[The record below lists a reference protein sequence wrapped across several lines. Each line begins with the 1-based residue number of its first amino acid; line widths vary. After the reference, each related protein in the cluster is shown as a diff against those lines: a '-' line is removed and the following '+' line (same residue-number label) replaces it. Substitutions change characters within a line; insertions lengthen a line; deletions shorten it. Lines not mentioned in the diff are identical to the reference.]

1 MKLLVVEDQKD
12 LKDIICRKLRNERYV
27 VDSCFTGDD
36 AMLYIKTEEYDGI
49 ILDIML
55 PGITGIGV
63 LEKLRASGKST
74 PVLLLSALGTV
85 EDRVAG
91 LDAGADDYLVKP
103 FDFTELIARIRA
115 MTRRNSREVSEV
127 LTSGDLVVNLGS
139 RTAKRGDRD
148 IELTSREFDILVYLM
163 RNEGIVLSRDKLL
176 NAIWQYDYDGN
187 SNVVDV
193 YMHHVRKKVD
203 GPEEEKK
210 IKTVKGVGYVL
221 K

>member
-1 MKLLVVEDQKD
+1 MKLLIVEDQKD
-12 LKDIICRKLRNERYV
+12 LNDIICRKLKNERYA
-27 VDSCFTGDD
+27 VDSCYTGDD
-36 AMLYIKTEEYDGI
+36 ALMYINTEDYDGI

-63 LEKLRASGKST
+63 LKKLRASGKTT

-103 FDFTELIARIRA
+103 FDFTELLARIRA
-115 MTRRNSREVSEV
+115 MTRRNTRESSEL

-139 RTAKRGDRD
+139 RTVRRGERE

-176 NAIWQYDYDGN
+176 NQIWQYDYDGN

>member
-12 LKDIICRKLRNERYV
+12 LNDIICRKLRNERYV

-63 LEKLRASGKST
+63 LERLRASGKST

>member
-12 LKDIICRKLRNERYV
+12 LNDIICRKLRNERYV

-63 LEKLRASGKST
+63 LERLRASGKLT